1 MAVKLG
7 AVRGMRDL
15 LPGQTA
21 VWGPVERVMQQVA
34 AQYGYTELRTPIVE
48 KTALFERSIGEQ
60 TDIVEKEMYSF
71 HSLGGEALTLRPEG
85 TAGVVRAGVQHGMFR
100 AGGHRVWYCGPMFR
114 HERPQKGRYRQ
125 FQQFGI
131 EAFGWTG
138 PDMDAEILML
148 AARIWSGLGITGLQL
163 QINTLGSEK
172 TRVQFRAALVEYLQN
187 QKNLLD
193 EDSQRRLQCNP
204 LRVLD
209 SKNPAM
215 QSIIAGAPQILDYLD
230 DRSAAHFSQ
239 LRARLDAVGLVYT
252 INPRLVRG
260 LDYYTSTVFEWT
272 TDRLGAQNAVCAGGR
287 YDQLVAE
294 LGGGDV
300 PATGFAIGLDRI
312 MELIPDQQLKI
323 LSDTVDAYLVWLG
336 DAACLHAPLV
346 TETLRNAGVSVIA
359 HCGGGGL
366 KAQMKKADR
375 SGARYALILG
385 DEELERKSVM
395 VKPLRQEGQQQCL
408 TWSEAAT
415 FIRSH
420 TPLPLVS

>member
-15 LPGQTA
+15 LPEQTA

-34 AQYGYTELRTPIVE
+34 AQYGYAELRTPIVE

-100 AGGHRVWYCGPMFR
+100 VGGHRVWYCGPMFR

-148 AARIWSGLGITGLQL
+148 AARIWSRLGITGLQL

-172 TRVQFRAALVEYLQN
+172 TRVQFRAALVDYLQHH
-187 QKNLLD
+187 KKLLD
-193 EDSQRRLQCNP
+193 EDSQRRLQRNP

-239 LRARLDAVGLVYT
+239 LRARLDAVGLAYT
-252 INPRLVRG
+252 IDPRLVRG

-294 LGGGDV
+294 LGGSDV

-323 LSDTVDAYLVWLG
+323 LSDSVDAYLVWLG
-336 DAACLHAPLV
+336 DAARLHAPLV

-415 FIRSH
+415 LMRSH
-420 TPLPLVS
+420 THLPLV